1 MEEVKVEQ
9 VEGLEIYQ
17 QQDKAVIDS
26 MIATARAYPRNIK
39 KSVEN
44 AIATVTL
51 DQETA
56 QSCNYSLPRG
66 GKTISGPSVHL
77 AKTLAQT
84 WGNMR
89 FEAKVVSVDKTTLTS
104 QGVAFDLESNVA
116 IKVEVKRSIVGK
128 HGRFNEDMITVTG
141 NAANAIALRNAILSV
156 IPKMVVDKV
165 YNAALE
171 TITGDVSGNKIEE
184 ARTKLVKYFD
194 ENYKVTEKEILNLL
208 GKEKLSQITK
218 DNIVTLRGVA
228 QAIKDGDTTAE
239 YTFRPKSQKVEKD
252 EESERIS
259 EFIEKAQNL
268 EELEILE
275 DQLTET
281 TKLAWEAKYKLLSKK
296 K

>member
-89 FEAKVVSVDKTTLTS
+89 FEAKVISVDKTTLTS

-128 HGRFNEDMITVTG
+128 HGRYNDDLITVTG

-171 TITGDVSGNKIEE
+171 TITGDVTGNKIDE
-184 ARTKLVKYFD
+184 ARAKLVKYFN
-194 ENYKVTEKEILNLL
+194 ENHGVTEQEILDLL

-218 DNIVTLRGVA
+218 ENIVTLRGVA
-228 QAIKDGDTTAE
+228 QAIKDGDTTVE

-259 EFIEKAQNL
+259 EFIEKATSTDDL
-268 EELEILE
+268 DMLK